1 MEPTTIDWRPEKR
14 RLDQLT
20 PLENNPFGKITQEKR
35 RRLEQ
40 KLRELGVFEAAT
52 LDTAGV
58 LLTFNKRHNLLLGM
72 YGPTYEVNVL
82 VPDRE
87 LPAEVRKKIIL
98 ASNISEGEW
107 IDDLLRGDY
116 ADVLEDVG
124 LSLAAMD
131 AIVEEAGA
139 AGKEEKPEYPIV
151 AEFSEKYES
160 FIIVCRNEID
170 ANNVREL
177 LGVEKRQSY
186 KSQEVGLTHVIDAKD
201 FAAKCKSK

>member
-1 MEPTTIDWRPEKR
+1 MEPTTIIWQPATR

-35 RRLEQ
+35 RRLER
-40 KLRELGVFEAAT
+40 KLLELGVFEAAT

-58 LLTFNKRHNLLLGM
+58 LLTFNKRHNLLLGL
-72 YGPTYEVNVL
+72 YGGAYEVNVL

-87 LPAEVRKKIIL
+87 LPAEVRKQIIL
-98 ASNISEGEW
+98 ASNVNEGEW
-107 IDDLLRGDY
+107 IDEILREQY
-116 ADVLEDVG
+116 ADVLADVG

-131 AIVEEAGA
+131 ELVAEAGA
-139 AGKEEKPEYPIV
+139 AGKQAQPEYPIV
-151 AEFSEKYES
+151 AEFSEKYEA

-177 LGVEKRQSY
+177 LGVDKRQSY
-186 KSQEVGLTHVIDAKD
+186 KSQEVGLTHVIDAKE

>member
-1 MEPTTIDWRPEKR
+1 MEQTITWLPAKR

-35 RRLEQ
+35 RRLEA

-52 LDTAGV
+52 LDTADV

-72 YGPTYEVNVL
+72 YGPAYEVNVL

-87 LPAEVRKKIIL
+87 LPADVRKKIIL

-107 IDDLLRGDY
+107 IEELLRGDY
-116 ADVLEDVG
+116 ADVMEDVG

-131 AIVEEAGA
+131 ALVAEAGA
-139 AGKEEKPEYPIV
+139 AGKEAAPEYPIV
-151 AEFSEKYES
+151 AEFSEKYDA

-177 LGVEKRQSY
+177 LGIDKRQSY
-186 KSQEVGLTHVIDAKD
+186 KSQEVGQTHVIEAKA
-201 FAAKCKSK
+201 FSERCTLKS

>member
-1 MEPTTIDWRPEKR
+1 MEETINWLPATR

-20 PLENNPFGKITQEKR
+20 PLDHNPFGKITQEKR
-35 RRLEQ
+35 RRLEG

-52 LDTAGV
+52 LDTADV

-72 YGPTYEVNVL
+72 YGPAYVVNVL

-87 LPAEVRKKIIL
+87 LPADVRKKIIL

-107 IDDLLRGDY
+107 IDELLRGEY
-116 ADVLEDVG
+116 ADVLDDVG
-124 LSLAAMD
+124 LLLATMD
-131 AIVEEAGA
+131 AQVADAGA
-139 AGKEEKPEYPIV
+139 AGKEAVPEYPIV
-151 AEFSEKYES
+151 AEFSEKYS
-160 FIIVCRNEID
+160 AYIIVCRNEID
-170 ANNVREL
+170 ENNVREL

-201 FAAKCKSK
+201 FAARCTLKS

>member
-1 MEPTTIDWRPEKR
+1 MEQTINWRPETR

-20 PLENNPFGKITQEKR
+20 PLDNNPFGKITQEKR
-35 RRLEQ
+35 RRLEG

-52 LDTAGV
+52 LDTADV

-72 YGPTYEVNVL
+72 YGPAYVVNVL

-87 LPAEVRKKIIL
+87 LPADVRKKIIL

-107 IDDLLRGDY
+107 IGELLRGEY
-116 ADVLEDVG
+116 ADVLDEVG
-124 LSLAAMD
+124 LMLATMD
-131 AIVEEAGA
+131 EQVAEAGA
-139 AGKEEKPEYPIV
+139 AGKEAAPEYPIV
-151 AEFSEKYES
+151 AEFSEKYS
-160 FIIVCRNEID
+160 SYIIVCRNEID
-170 ANNVREL
+170 ENNVREL

-201 FAAKCKSK
+201 FAARCTLKS

>member
-1 MEPTTIDWRPEKR
+1 VEQTIIWRAETR

-20 PLENNPFGKITQEKR
+20 PLDNNPFGKITQEKR

-52 LDTAGV
+52 LDTADV

-72 YGPTYEVNVL
+72 YGGAYEVNVL

-87 LPAEVRKKIIL
+87 LPADVRKKIIL

-107 IDDLLRGDY
+107 IDELLRGEY
-116 ADVLEDVG
+116 ADVLDEVG
-124 LSLAAMD
+124 LMLAQMD
-131 AIVEEAGA
+131 EQVAEAGA
-139 AGKEEKPEYPIV
+139 AGKEAEPEYPIV
-151 AEFSEKYES
+151 AEFSEKYDA

-177 LGVEKRQSY
+177 LGIDKRQSY
-186 KSQEVGLTHVIDAKD
+186 KSQEVGQTHVIEAKA
-201 FAAKCKSK
+201 FSERCTLKS

>member
-1 MEPTTIDWRPEKR
+1 MEPTIIWRPATR

-35 RRLEQ
+35 RRLEA

-52 LDTAGV
+52 LDTADV

-72 YGPTYEVNVL
+72 YGPNYEVNVL

-87 LPAEVRKKIIL
+87 LPADVRKKIIL

-107 IDDLLRGDY
+107 IEDLLRGEY
-116 ADVLEDVG
+116 ADVLDDVG
-124 LSLAAMD
+124 LLLAAMD
-131 AIVEEAGA
+131 EQVADAGA
-139 AGKEEKPEYPIV
+139 AGKQAAPEYPIV
-151 AEFSEKYES
+151 AEFSEKYDA

-177 LGVEKRQSY
+177 LGVDKRQSY
-186 KSQEVGLTHVIDAKD
+186 KSQEVGQTHVIDAKA
-201 FAAKCKSK
+201 FAERCKLK

>member
-1 MEPTTIDWRPEKR
+1 MEQTITWLPATR

-35 RRLEQ
+35 RRLEA

-72 YGPTYEVNVL
+72 YGPAHVVNVL

-87 LPAEVRKKIIL
+87 LPADVRKKIIL

-107 IDDLLRGDY
+107 IDELLRGEY
-116 ADVLEDVG
+116 ADVLDDVG
-124 LSLAAMD
+124 LLLATMD
-131 AIVEEAGA
+131 EQAADAGA
-139 AGKEEKPEYPIV
+139 AGKEAPPEYPIV
-151 AEFSEKYES
+151 AEFSEKYS
-160 FIIVCRNEID
+160 AYIIVCRNEID
-170 ANNVREL
+170 ENNVREL
-177 LGVEKRQSY
+177 LGVDKRQSY
-186 KSQEVGLTHVIDAKD
+186 KSQEVGQTHVIEAKA
-201 FAAKCKSK
+201 FAERCTLKS

>member
-1 MEPTTIDWRPEKR
+1 MEQTINWLPAKR

-35 RRLEQ
+35 RRLEA

-52 LDTAGV
+52 LDTADV

-87 LPAEVRKKIIL
+87 LPADVRQKIIL

-107 IDDLLRGDY
+107 IDEILREQY
-116 ADVLEDVG
+116 ADVLDEMGVQLALMDELVG
-124 LSLAAMD
+124 A
-131 AIVEEAGA
+131 AGA
-139 AGKEEKPEYPIV
+139 AGKEAQPEYPIV
-151 AEFSEKYES
+151 AEFSERYDA
-160 FIIVCRNEID
+160 FVIVCRNEID

-177 LGVEKRQSY
+177 LGLDKRQSY
-186 KSQEVGLTHVIDAKD
+186 KSQEVGQTHVIDAKA
-201 FAAKCKSK
+201 FSERCKLK